1 VSRGKK
7 PEENREN
14 ATERL
19 QKGNNNRGETG
30 DQRKESRKERRR
42 RMHAYCKQMR
52 ITTRRV
58 ENTMKKVQGRIHA
71 CERGFQR

>member
-1 VSRGKK
+1 LRIHTKIIRNSGSDGNVSRGKK

-19 QKGNNNRGETG
+19 QKGNNNRSETG

-42 RMHAYCKQMR
+42 RMHGE
-52 ITTRRV
+52 RRPYW
-58 ENTMKKVQGRIHA
+58 
-71 CERGFQR
+71 